1 MRSYSYFPISKVI
14 FLLVPLLQLSI
25 WGCNNSEELKE
36 TTEDVVM
43 DTTASKFINMG
54 EVRII
59 IPSPIQTAILVKEVG
74 ALYEPT
80 ILNPNENHTGYS
92 TNYEK
97 ALNLGVYGAD
107 LGYSTIYE
115 KADVSL
121 KYLKT
126 VSDLSDDIGVSS
138 VFSPAVMKRI
148 TSNIGNQDSLLS
160 MVSTCYSSLNG
171 FLQENDRVDV
181 CALVMAG
188 GWIES
193 TYFVTK
199 ISGIMDSQELVN
211 RIGEQKSILTN
222 LIKLIEPFYN
232 NPEYTELINELYD
245 IETAFENVQV
255 EYHFVEP
262 TTDSDNKSTI
272 VNSTSTVII
281 SEENIQIISEKIES
295 IRNLI
300 TG

>member
-1 MRSYSYFPISKVI
+1 M
-14 FLLVPLLQLSI
+14 SI

-36 TTEDVVM
+36 TTEEVAV
-43 DTTASKFINMG
+43 DTTASKFIDMG

-74 ALYEPT
+74 APYEPGV
-80 ILNPNENHTGYS
+80 LNPSENHTGYS

-126 VSDLSDDIGVSS
+126 VSDLADDIGVSS
-138 VFSPAVMKRI
+138 VFSPEVMKRI
-148 TSNIGNQDSLLS
+148 TSNIGNQDSLLG

-199 ISGIMDSQELVN
+199 ISGIMESQELVN

-245 IETAFENVQV
+245 IESAFDNVTV
-255 EYHFVEP
+255 EYNFVEP
-262 TTDSDNKSTI
+262 TTDAENKSTM
-272 VNSTSTVII
+272 VNSTSTVVI